1 MASGVSESGARR
13 RTGAVISYAYS
24 LLQILVNLLYVPVLL
39 SGIGGEEYGLYQLV
53 GSVIAYLS
61 IANSTFSAGATRF
74 YCVYF
79 AAGDEE
85 GMARTLGILRRIY
98 RVAYL
103 AIVAAT
109 CVIAVAFSLVYR
121 KAFSAWEVEE
131 SCLMLAVLA
140 LNLMLTMSNT
150 MSIACITAHEGF
162 VFLKLSQLV
171 VLVAQP
177 LLVVACIRVW
187 PNALTVAVV
196 QLLCNFACRVI
207 QQAFARRRLGMRIDP
222 HATDPALQRKILVFS
237 GSILLGVLADQIFW
251 KTDQLVLGYLFG
263 TASVAV
269 YSVGAQIVNAYT
281 PLGFAV
287 SSVFM
292 PHVSKVWHESGDMA
306 ELSRLFV
313 RVSRIALYPLLATLL
328 GFYVFGRDFIRLWAG
343 PGYGEAY
350 LVALMELTP
359 FTIDISQNIGLVIL
373 QVIDRYGFRA
383 RMYLAAA
390 VTNIVLTVVLAQQ
403 MGIVGAAL
411 ATAIAILVSS
421 GLVLNLY
428 YQRVIGLDMLAWWRS
443 ALREAAPMVALAIAA
458 GVLWAP
464 FSGCGWGVLALGIA
478 AWALAFTLVSYFLCA
493 NERERELFRGIVR
506 RVIPGAR

>member
-1 MASGVSESGARR
+1 M
-13 RTGAVISYAYS
+13 
-24 LLQILVNLLYVPVLL
+24 
-39 SGIGGEEYGLYQLV
+39 
-53 GSVIAYLS
+53 
-61 IANSTFSAGATRF
+61 
-74 YCVYF
+74 
-79 AAGDEE
+79 
-85 GMARTLGILRRIY
+85 
-98 RVAYL
+98 
-103 AIVAAT
+103 
-109 CVIAVAFSLVYR
+109 
-121 KAFSAWEVEE
+121 
-131 SCLMLAVLA
+131 
-140 LNLMLTMSNT
+140 
-150 MSIACITAHEGF
+150 
-162 VFLKLSQLV
+162 
-171 VLVAQP
+171 
-177 LLVVACIRVW
+177 
-187 PNALTVAVV
+187 
-196 QLLCNFACRVI
+196 
-207 QQAFARRRLGMRIDP
+207 
-222 HATDPALQRKILVFS
+222 
-237 GSILLGVLADQIFW
+237 
-251 KTDQLVLGYLFG
+251 
-263 TASVAV
+263 
-269 YSVGAQIVNAYT
+269 
-281 PLGFAV
+281 
-287 SSVFM
+287 
-292 PHVSKVWHESGDMA
+292 
-306 ELSRLFV
+306 
-313 RVSRIALYPLLATLL
+313 
-328 GFYVFGRDFIRLWAG
+328 FGRDFIRLWAG

-493 NERERELFRGIVR
+493 NERERELFCGIVR

>member
-74 YCVYF
+74 YCAYF

-162 VFLKLSQLV
+162 IFLKLSQLV
-171 VLVAQP
+171 VLIAQP

-313 RVSRIALYPLLATLL
+313 RVSRIALYPLLAVLL

-443 ALREAAPMVALAIAA
+443 ALSEAAPMVALAIAA

-464 FSGCGWGVLALGIA
+464 FSGRGWGVLALGIA